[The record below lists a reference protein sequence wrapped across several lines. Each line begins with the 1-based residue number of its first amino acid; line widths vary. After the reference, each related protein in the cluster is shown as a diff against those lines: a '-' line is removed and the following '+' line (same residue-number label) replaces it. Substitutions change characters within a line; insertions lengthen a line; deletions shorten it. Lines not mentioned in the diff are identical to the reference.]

1 MKTLGMALLL
11 VTALSAQPRYLYKTI
26 FVQAAP
32 GKVLELI
39 ELYKSRVPVYDASG
53 DERPLWM
60 RHSQG
65 DKWDLMLLFPMGS
78 WSDYYA
84 AARVAK
90 RSEAYR
96 KSGVPQ
102 AEFAKKFYEA
112 VAWHEEVFVEG
123 PPLETVKKA
132 WADAGFF
139 HVEIFISLPGKQAEL
154 YKEREME
161 NAYQKGIGRPEN
173 LIFTHDQGAAWDL
186 YTIGFYKSLRHYAE
200 SGDVPRD
207 KQEAAAKQ
215 AGFRGAD
222 FIGPYLRSLIATHH
236 DTLCVP
242 VK

>member
-1 MKTLGMALLL
+1 MKILAFLLFAPL
-11 VTALSAQPRYLYKTI
+11 LSAADSYLYKAL

-39 ELYKSRVPVYDASG
+39 DLYKSRMPVYDASG

-65 DKWDLMLLFPMGS
+65 DRWDLLLLFPMNS
-78 WSDYYA
+78 WSEYFA
-84 AARVAK
+84 AGRVAK
-90 RSEAYR
+90 RNAAYS

-102 AEFAKKFYEA
+102 SEFAKKFYED

-123 PPLETVKKA
+123 PPLADVKKA
-132 WADAGFF
+132 FAPAGFF
-139 HVEIFISLPGKQAEL
+139 HVEIFISLPGKQADL

-161 NAYQKGIGRPEN
+161 NAYQVAIGRPRN

-186 YTIGFYKSLRHYAE
+186 FTVGAYRDLPHFAE
-200 SGDVPRD
+200 SASVPKD

-222 FIGPYLRSLIATHH
+222 FIGPYLRSLISLHH
-236 DTLCVP
+236 DSLCTS